1 MNFIRFLIGSL
12 SGGMAIF
19 LPSAARDQTGFP
31 WQPPDQTSSSPG
43 SGTGPW
49 DPRVQT
55 SGPGSLGVRT
65 FSRPATRPSVTDV
78 WGLRFKPERFRQL
91 SLAGRSLMIKGLRF
105 GPKGENTK
113 YFKKTILCIA

>member
-12 SGGMAIF
+12 SGEMAIF
-19 LPSAARDQTGFP
+19 LLSAA
-31 WQPPDQTSSSPG
+31 
-43 SGTGPW
+43 
-49 DPRVQT
+49 RVQT

-113 YFKKTILCIA
+113 YF